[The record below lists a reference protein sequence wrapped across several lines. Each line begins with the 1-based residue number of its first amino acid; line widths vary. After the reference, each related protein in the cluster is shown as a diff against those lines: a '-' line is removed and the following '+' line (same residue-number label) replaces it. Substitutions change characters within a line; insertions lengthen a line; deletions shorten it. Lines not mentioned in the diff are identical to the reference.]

1 MPFGPFFLN
10 RAYVDGS
17 VAVLELIDKEV
28 GLTYRPKRYVSYS
41 GHIQVFAKAK
51 ALEGRL
57 VTTLTSN
64 PAINR
69 PEDWWIDVYEYLTE
83 PSTRHG
89 SIAQPSKKYT
99 QEQQE
104 CIEKFHSSAQLKI
117 AAFAGTGK
125 THTLIGI
132 ANSAP
137 KQRGLYLAFN
147 KEISNEAKRKFS
159 PNMDC
164 LTTHALA
171 YQFCLSSYTKEKLS
185 KSLNAN
191 QVAEWL
197 SLEPVQF
204 GDNREYSPRQVGQ
217 WILETLKAFYRSA
230 DWNLSVEHVVCS
242 RLGWGSNDEE
252 AKSYAQSLCRWA
264 QEVLKA
270 ARDPGSPI
278 PLGHD
283 GYLKLWSMSHPK
295 LPYDFILLDEAQDT
309 NAAVIHALTSQKAK
323 TVYVGDKYQQIYG
336 FRGALNAMDKIHV
349 EAEASLTKSFR
360 FGQPIADV
368 ANAIVNRFGDSRRL
382 IGNSE
387 VKSSVNN
394 GELGKTQI
402 YRSNMGILSGLA
414 AAIEDGKNPFIL
426 GGVDGLRLMIDDV
439 ERLQSGQVAI
449 AHADFFGF
457 KNWSDLVS
465 FSESEEGASYQTTVR
480 IISTY
485 GVHELKKILSGL
497 TPLESDANLI
507 LTTAHKS
514 KGKEWRHVEVCDD
527 FVTQGRLDMFAQRS
541 YSFSNSTVEEIT
553 LLYVALTRAENSL
566 LIPEPILE
574 ALKVSAQKLGST
586 ESTQK
591 LNEDHPSISP
601 AKPKPSIQFDAPY
614 APKTKASPSPE
625 ELQKL
630 QDVLNQRFGSRS
642 KSANKK

>member
-10 RAYVDGS
+10 RAYIDGS
-17 VAVLELIDKEV
+17 VAVLELMDKEA

-41 GHIQVFAKAK
+41 GHIQIFAKAK

-64 PAINR
+64 PAKNR
-69 PEDWWIDVYEYLTE
+69 PEDWWIDLDEYLSD
-83 PSTRHG
+83 PG
-89 SIAQPSKKYT
+89 SRSGAIAQSSKKYT
-99 QEQQE
+99 QEQQA

-137 KQRGLYLAFN
+137 KERGLYLAFN

-171 YQFCLSSYTKEKLS
+171 YQFCAPSYTKEKLS
-185 KSLNAN
+185 RSLNAN

-197 SLEPVQF
+197 SLEPVRF

-217 WILETLKAFYRSA
+217 WILETLKAFYRSDA
-230 DWNLSVEHVVCS
+230 WNLSVEHVVCN

-270 ARDPGSPI
+270 ARDPRSPI

-283 GYLKLWSMSHPK
+283 GYLKLWSMSHPT

-349 EAEASLTKSFR
+349 KAEASLTKSFR

-368 ANAIVNRFGDSRRL
+368 ANAIVHRFGDSRRL
-382 IGNSE
+382 IGNNE
-387 VKSSVNN
+387 VKSSVNT

-402 YRSNMGILSGLA
+402 YRSNMGMLSGLA
-414 AAIEDGKNPFIL
+414 AAIQDGKNPFIF

-439 ERLQSGQVAI
+439 ERLQSGQVAK

-457 KNWSDLVS
+457 RNWSDLVS
-465 FSESEEGASYQTTVR
+465 FSESEEGASYQTTVQ
-480 IISTY
+480 IMSTY
-485 GVHELKKILSGL
+485 GVHSLKKMLDGL
-497 TPLESDANLI
+497 TPLESDSNLI

-514 KGKEWRHVEVCDD
+514 KGKEWPQVEVCDD
-527 FVTQGRLDMFAQRS
+527 FASKGRLKIFKQDD
-541 YSFSNSTVEEIT
+541 YSFSDPAVEEIT

-566 LIPEPILE
+566 LISDRILE
-574 ALKVSAQKLGST
+574 ALNVSTRKS
-586 ESTQK
+586 ESNESMQK
-591 LNEDHPSISP
+591 LNEDHPSIAP
-601 AKPKPSIQFDAPY
+601 AKPKPSIQFNAPY
-614 APKTKASPSPE
+614 PPKTKASPSTE